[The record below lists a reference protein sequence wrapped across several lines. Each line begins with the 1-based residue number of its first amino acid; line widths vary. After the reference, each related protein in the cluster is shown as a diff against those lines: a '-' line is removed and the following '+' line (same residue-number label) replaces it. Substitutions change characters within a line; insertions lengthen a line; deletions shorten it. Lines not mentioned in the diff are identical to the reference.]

1 MQINATQI
9 VIETV
14 VPQIKLGEIQ
24 ISADRRSTKEKPLSD
39 AERIRRAVLPAGVW
53 GEIAGTLEGNR
64 NQGLTDILREKL
76 KELASERLR
85 DTLNENPLATTIELK
100 DYSVSEILKW
110 SNDTAA
116 SRGSIT
122 FTRDQATNWY
132 STSATAAAMLVKHGA
147 TKGAAVNQLLTNR
160 YGALAAKNHGL
171 REVAEA
177 EKLMA
182 VIEAADL
189 EGESAA
195 LVADIVGRLDAIIKQ
210 LKAKAAE
217 ATISMDD
224 I

>member
-39 AERIRRAVLPAGVW
+39 SERIRRAVLPANVW

-85 DTLNENPLATTIELK
+85 DTLAENPLATTIELK

-110 SNDTAA
+110 SNETAA

-132 STSATAAAMLVKHGA
+132 STSATAAAMLLKHGA
-147 TKGAAVNQLLTNR
+147 TKGAAINLMLTNR

-171 REVAEA
+171 REESEA
-177 EKLMA
+177 TKLMS
-182 VIEAADL
+182 ILEPADL
-189 EGESAA
+189 EGASAA
-195 LVADIVGRLDAIIKQ
+195 LVADIIGRLDAIIKQ